1 MSSEEIGGLWRVTIN
16 ATVDDYPNSKLM
28 NELTR
33 LGIINVQLRNPKIAV
48 YVPEQHLNYNVGGA
62 GGETTIIENSIGA
75 DMKTL
80 IDVFR
85 QFHKMSEDGRFSANV
100 RSLGF
105 AIIAYW
111 NEYGRKDEFDI
122 YHDRL
127 QNASGLSGEDYRLA
141 LDALSKRHI
150 IKRTR
155 TRRRGCARFSV
166 EIARDGAKSA
176 SAAGDIGGNSV
187 PSVSTRPQDE
197 TKSASASD
205 ARQSDVEATPTAVE
219 EPVDDR
225 PLNRRIYEASNV
237 LVSET
242 PGTERYA
249 QILRR
254 YNINYEQLFEWLLNT
269 YPDTPQT
276 EELARFLLKYK

>member
-1 MSSEEIGGLWRVTIN
+1 
-16 ATVDDYPNSKLM
+16 
-28 NELTR
+28 
-33 LGIINVQLRNPKIAV
+33 
-48 YVPEQHLNYNVGGA
+48 
-62 GGETTIIENSIGA
+62 
-75 DMKTL
+75 MKTL

-111 NEYGRKDEFDI
+111 NEYGRKDEFDV

-127 QNASGLSGEDYRLA
+127 QNAAGLSGEDYRLA

-166 EIARDGAKSA
+166 EIARDGVKSA
-176 SAAGDIGGNSV
+176 STAGDLGGSSPNSA
-187 PSVSTRPQDE
+187 SSSLKEE

-205 ARQSDVEATPTAVE
+205 ARKPDDLESPVPVEDS
-219 EPVDDR
+219 VDDR
-225 PLNRRIYEASNV
+225 PLSRRTYEASNV
-237 LVSET
+237 LTSET
-242 PGTERYA
+242 PGTERYER
-249 QILRR
+249 ILRKF
-254 YNINYEQLFEWLLNT
+254 NISYEQLFEWLCDT

-276 EELARFLLKYK
+276 EELANYLTK

>member
-1 MSSEEIGGLWRVTIN
+1 MSSEEVGGLWRVTIN

-48 YVPEQHLNYNVGGA
+48 YVPEQHLNYNVGGC
-62 GGETTIIENSIGA
+62 GRRDCDFENFIGA

-85 QFHKMSEDGRFSANV
+85 QFHKMSEDGRFNANV

-111 NEYGRKDEFDI
+111 NEYGRKDEFDV

-127 QNASGLSGEDYRLA
+127 QNAAGLSAEDYRLA

-166 EIARDGAKSA
+166 EIARDGVKSA
-176 SAAGDIGGNSV
+176 STAGDKGGIPLNSV
-187 PSVSTRPQDE
+187 CPAPQE
-197 TKSASASD
+197 QIKSASASD
-205 ARQSDVEATPTAVE
+205 ARNPDVEATPVSVE
-219 EPVDDR
+219 NIEDDR
-225 PLNRRIYEASNV
+225 PLNRRTYEASNV
-237 LVSET
+237 LCGET

-249 QILRR
+249 QILRKF
-254 YNINYEQLFEWLLNT
+254 NISYEQLFEWLSET

-276 EELARFLLKYK
+276 EELSNYLCNL

>member
-1 MSSEEIGGLWRVTIN
+1 
-16 ATVDDYPNSKLM
+16 
-28 NELTR
+28 
-33 LGIINVQLRNPKIAV
+33 
-48 YVPEQHLNYNVGGA
+48 
-62 GGETTIIENSIGA
+62 
-75 DMKTL
+75 MKTL

-85 QFHKMSEDGRFSANV
+85 QFHKMSEDGRFNANV

-111 NEYGRKDEFDI
+111 NEYGRKDEFDV

-127 QNASGLSGEDYRLA
+127 QNAAGLSAEDYRLA

-166 EIARDGAKSA
+166 EIARDGVKSA
-176 SAAGDIGGNSV
+176 STAGTIGVSSD
-187 PSVSTRPQDE
+187 SVSTRPQDE
-197 TKSASASD
+197 KKSASASD
-205 ARQSDVEATPTAVE
+205 ARKPDDKESPVPVENIE
-219 EPVDDR
+219 DDR

-237 LVSET
+237 LTSET
-242 PGTERYA
+242 PGTERYD

-254 YNINYEQLFEWLLNT
+254 YNISYEQLFEWLCDT

-276 EELARFLLKYK
+276 EELADYLTK